1 MHHRGKHMKTMQIA
15 VVTILLAV
23 IQGIAGGASD
33 YQTCLEYLTTNT
45 TYKLGID
52 YFIQTSK
59 DGRTIYWAI
68 DTQPKPTFAQL
79 DAILPT
85 ALAWKSN
92 QVAEAAADIDKME
105 IKYVLR
111 ALVKTINKR
120 IPADKQITEDELRVA
135 IKAEAERAIKADVTP

>member
-1 MHHRGKHMKTMQIA
+1 MKHII
-15 VVTILLAV
+15 VIVSLLFF
-23 IQGIAGGASD
+23 AGLSVAQD
-33 YQTCLEYLTTNT
+33 YQTCLEYLARNT
-45 TYKLGID
+45 TAKPGMDFALVYGG
-52 YFIQTSK
+52 K
-59 DGRTIYWAI
+59 DGTKIQWNV
-68 DTQPKPTFAQL
+68 PGVEKPTFTQL
-79 DAILPT
+79 EAILPT